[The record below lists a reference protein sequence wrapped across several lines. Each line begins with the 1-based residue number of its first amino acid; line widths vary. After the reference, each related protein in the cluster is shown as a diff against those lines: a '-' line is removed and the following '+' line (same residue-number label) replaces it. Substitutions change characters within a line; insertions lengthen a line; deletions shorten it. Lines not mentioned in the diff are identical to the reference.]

1 MNLFSGPYEIYKG
14 IYTKQKSLNVT
25 KKSQMGWIIKLLLS
39 WMKRKAS
46 FVWTCTVLKEKEVMK
61 RMD

>member
-1 MNLFSGPYEIYKG
+1 MFMKCIKVIYKNE
-14 IYTKQKSLNVT
+14 KHEMQQ
-25 KKSQMGWIIKLLLS
+25 KSQMGWIIKLLLS